1 MENLFSDRNLSLLF
15 NQTFWFNTVIVVA
28 GTAIIYWVLRSL
40 IGFISSRLGRFENDH
55 RSRFYNIAVEMLR
68 TTSRLLLF
76 IFSLLIAIKFIDLP
90 STWHRNISHGW
101 FIALMLQFALWLD
114 CGVRLWLRNMLR
126 DPTHVRNPV
135 TMVILGIMLRIFI
148 WAIMMLAILS
158 NMGVNI
164 TALVASLGVG
174 GIAVALAIQT
184 VLSDVFASL
193 AIGLDKPFE
202 IGDFIVFGDIAGSI
216 EHIGLKT
223 TRIRSL
229 SGEQVVCAN
238 AVLLQQTIHNYK
250 RMQERRIQFRFGI
263 SYNTPAEKARQ
274 IGGIVKEIIQG
285 VEQTRFDRAHFL
297 SFDVSQLTY
306 EVIYFVTDADYNKYM
321 DIQQEINLQLM
332 ERLEALDV
340 HFAFPIRHVQFTGG
354 TLPELNM
361 TEKASNEEEEGQR
374 NDPRR
379 QIVR

>member
-1 MENLFSDRNLSLLF
+1 MEDILSDQTLSLLT
-15 NQTFWFNTVIVVA
+15 NKTFWINTAIVVG
-28 GTAIIYWVLRSL
+28 GTLFIYWVLRSL
-40 IGFISSRLGRFENDH
+40 IGFISTRLGRFSEH
-55 RSRFYNIAVEMLR
+55 HSSHFYNIAVEMLR

-90 STWHRNISHGW
+90 ATWRSAVDHGW
-101 FIALMLQFALWLD
+101 FIALIFQFALWLD

-135 TMVILGIMLRIFI
+135 TMVILGIMLRVFI
-148 WAIMMLAILS
+148 WAIILLAILS

-193 AIGLDKPFE
+193 AIGIDKPFE
-202 IGDFIVFGDIAGSI
+202 IGDFIVFGDVAGSI

-229 SGEQVVCAN
+229 SGEQIVCSN
-238 AVLLQQTIHNYK
+238 AILLQQTIHNYK

-285 VEQTRFDRAHFL
+285 VAQTRFDRAHFL

-306 EVIYFVTDADYNKYM
+306 EVIYYVTDADYNKYM

-332 ERLEALDV
+332 ERLAALDV

-354 TLPELNM
+354 TLPEVNVADS
-361 TEKASNEEEEGQR
+361 ASNEEGENTQQTAK
-374 NDPRR
+374 R
-379 QIVR
+379 QMVR

>member
-1 MENLFSDRNLSLLF
+1 METLFSDRNLALLF
-15 NQTFWFNTVIVVA
+15 NQTFWFNTVIIVA
-28 GTAIIYWVLRSL
+28 GTVIIYWLLRSL
-40 IGFISSRLGRFENDH
+40 ISFISSRLGRFSNDH
-55 RSRFYNIAVEMLR
+55 SSRFYNIAVEMLR

-76 IFSLLIAIKFIDLP
+76 IFSLLIALKFVDLP
-90 STWHRNISHGW
+90 AAWHSRISHGW

-126 DPTHVRNPV
+126 EPSHVRNPV
-135 TMVILGIMLRIFI
+135 TMVILGIMLRVFI

-202 IGDFIVFGDIAGSI
+202 IGDFIVFNDVAGSI

-229 SGEQVVCAN
+229 NGEQIVCAN

-306 EVIYFVTDADYNKYM
+306 EVIYIVTDADYNKYM

-332 ERLEALDV
+332 ERLAALDV

-354 TLPELNM
+354 TLPEVNM
-361 TEKASNEEEEGQR
+361 SGKASNEEEDGQQADR
-374 NDPRR
+374 ET
-379 QIVR
+379 QMVR

>member
-1 MENLFSDRNLSLLF
+1 
-15 NQTFWFNTVIVVA
+15 
-28 GTAIIYWVLRSL
+28 
-40 IGFISSRLGRFENDH
+40 
-55 RSRFYNIAVEMLR
+55 
-68 TTSRLLLF
+68 
-76 IFSLLIAIKFIDLP
+76 
-90 STWHRNISHGW
+90 
-101 FIALMLQFALWLD
+101 MLQFALWLD

-126 DPTHVRNPV
+126 EPSHVRNPV
-135 TMVILGIMLRIFI
+135 TMVILGIMLRVFI
-148 WAIMMLAILS
+148 WAIMLLAILS

-202 IGDFIVFGDIAGSI
+202 IGDFIVFNDVAGSI

-229 SGEQVVCAN
+229 NGEQIVCAN

-297 SFDVSQLTY
+297 SFDVSQLTW
-306 EVIYFVTDADYNKYM
+306 EVIYIVTDADYNKYM
-321 DIQQEINLQLM
+321 DIQQEINIQLM
-332 ERLEALDV
+332 ERLAALDV

-354 TLPELNM
+354 TLPDVSM
-361 TEKASNEEEEGQR
+361 SGKASNEEEEGQHADR
-374 NDPRR
+374 EP
-379 QIVR
+379 QMVR